1 MKYKVIRVG
10 VIGAGHIAYRQ
21 HLPILSKSSG
31 AEIVAIC
38 DINQGE
44 AQKAAQQFKIPRFY
58 SNLAEMLA
66 TEKLDAVDILT
77 PPDTHADLAIQVM
90 QHGCHCLM
98 EKPLT
103 VTTAD
108 ADRVIKIAKETGMG
122 LYITHS
128 ISFFP
133 GMRRAKSMIASG
145 AIGKLVSVN
154 VKFITSIKR
163 EKYFEPDHWCHRLP
177 GGIFSD
183 LSPHLAMM
191 LVELLD
197 DISCVKAI
205 DKKLSDYP
213 HITADELEVI
223 VEAGNGVGSFAL
235 SYNSPLTR
243 FTIDIVG
250 TKMSL
255 SVNDSQIVV
264 CHKSTGAYRT
274 VGSFIEGIPRGLRAL
289 SEIFQQLA
297 GLLSTTVNILL
308 GRYNYLEGHK
318 YLIEAAL
325 GNIRGEGTYPVD
337 IWKCREVVRL
347 LEEAF
352 GSLK

>member
-1 MKYKVIRVG
+1 M
-10 VIGAGHIAYRQ
+10 
-21 HLPILSKSSG
+21 
-31 AEIVAIC
+31 
-38 DINQGE
+38 
-44 AQKAAQQFKIPRFY
+44 
-58 SNLAEMLA
+58 LAE
-66 TEKLDAVDILT
+66 EKLDAVDILT
-77 PPDTHADLAIQVM
+77 PPDTHADLAIQAM

-103 VTTAD
+103 ITTTD
-108 ADRVIKIAKETGMG
+108 ADRVVKVAKGTGLG
-122 LYITHS
+122 LFVTHNL
-128 ISFFP
+128 SFFP
-133 GMRRAKSMIASG
+133 GMRRAKTMVASG
-145 AIGKLVSVN
+145 AVGKLVSVH
-154 VKFITSIKR
+154 VRFITSIRR
-163 EKYFEPDHWCHRLP
+163 ERYFEPGHWCHHLP

-197 DISCVKAI
+197 DISCVKAVT
-205 DKKLSDYP
+205 KKVSDYP
-213 HITADELEVI
+213 HITADELEVM
-223 VEAGNGVGSFAL
+223 VEAGNGLGSFAL

-243 FTIDIVG
+243 FTIDMVG

-264 CHKSTGAYRT
+264 CHKPVTGYKT
-274 VGSFIEGIPRGLRAL
+274 VGSFIEGIPRGLGVL

-297 GLLSTTVNILL
+297 GLSSTTVSTIL
-308 GRYNYLEGHK
+308 GRYNYLEGHR

-325 GNIRGEGTYPVD
+325 DNIRGERTYPVD
-337 IWKCREVVRL
+337 IGKCREVVRI